1 MATFA
6 AIVGSDIVFPKSFR
20 GVGGGSYQTN
30 NIDSLFTP
38 RGFIAP
44 CWTGA
49 TVMSD
54 YINGRCVP
62 KRSACS
68 GELGYYIT
76 HDAKVY
82 AVDLWREDS
91 IPKNGSPMSLM
102 EVYYG
107 KDCFNVVTSPQATGA
122 AVSTAFH
129 LCNND
134 FEKAMRLLG
143 RRHNICIQDYVC
155 MSIPDIA
162 KRLTEEGKTGNMLA
176 LEPIRFSEAD

>member
-49 TVMSD
+49 TVMGD

-68 GELGYYIT
+68 GEYSGT
-76 HDAKVY
+76 CH
-82 AVDLWREDS
+82 
-91 IPKNGSPMSLM
+91 
-102 EVYYG
+102 
-107 KDCFNVVTSPQATGA
+107 
-122 AVSTAFH
+122 
-129 LCNND
+129 
-134 FEKAMRLLG
+134 
-143 RRHNICIQDYVC
+143 
-155 MSIPDIA
+155 
-162 KRLTEEGKTGNMLA
+162 
-176 LEPIRFSEAD
+176 